1 MHIKSLIKYFSLS
14 TLSKLFEEIR
24 YYAAGLYHRLDQHH
38 LFLSGGGIAFS
49 LFASIL
55 PITLIAFSILGNV
68 LDNTA
73 VEEQLT
79 NILNTIIPYP
89 EYAQKIHSIIMSR
102 VPEVIQYKTLA
113 GFTGAI
119 GLLFISSGLFSSLRT
134 ILNSIFHFTDDKHM
148 LIGKLRDLGMVILL
162 VIFLFLAI
170 IGFPALN
177 ILTKFALDSEILKM
191 FRLTPFVDTLFSI
204 GSTLIILVMF
214 YIFYKL
220 IPYAK
225 LGRKVPFVAALTAT
239 ILWEIARQLFGYYI
253 SSVATL
259 NRIYGTYAL
268 LVIVAFWIY
277 YSSILFLV
285 GAEVGQLYRERKAEK
300 QKSSYETT

>member
-1 MHIKSLIKYFSLS
+1 MGIKTLLKYFSLG
-14 TLSKLFEEIR
+14 TLLKIFEEIK
-24 YYAAGLYHRLDQHH
+24 YYAIGLYHRLDQHH

-49 LFASIL
+49 LFASIIPL
-55 PITLIAFSILGNV
+55 TLIAFSILGNV

-89 EYAQKIHSIIMSR
+89 EYAEKIHSIIMSR
-102 VPEVIQYKTLA
+102 VPEVIQYKTIA
-113 GFTGAI
+113 GYAGAI

-204 GSTLIILVMF
+204 GSTLIILIMF
-214 YIFYKL
+214 YSFYKL

-239 ILWEIARQLFGYYI
+239 ILWEVARQLFGYYI
-253 SSVATL
+253 SNIATL

-277 YSSILFLV
+277 YSSILFLI

>member
-1 MHIKSLIKYFSLS
+1 MHIKSLLKYFSLG
-14 TLSKLFEEIR
+14 TLSKIYEELK
-24 YYAAGLYHRLDQHH
+24 YYAIGLYNRIDQHH

-55 PITLIAFSILGNV
+55 PLTLIAFSILGNI

-73 VEEQLT
+73 VEVQLT

-102 VPEVIQYKTLA
+102 VPEVIQYKTWA
-113 GFTGAI
+113 GITGAF

-191 FRLTPFVDTLFSI
+191 FRLTPFVEILFSI
-204 GSTLIILVMF
+204 GSTLIILIMF

-225 LGRKVPFVAALTAT
+225 LGRRVPFVAALTAT

-259 NRIYGTYAL
+259 DRIYGTYAL

-285 GAEVGQLYRERKAEK
+285 GAEVGQLYRERKTEK